1 MMGISAMKTP
11 AHQAAKSLAVA
22 MASCGLPRKN
32 VMMVMT
38 KMEIAAQLSVH
49 ERGVEMESYKKERDV
64 MMVIKMMGISARIVA

>member
-1 MMGISAMKTP
+1 MMGISVMRTP
-11 AHQAAKSLAVA
+11 AHQDAKSLAVA
-22 MASCGLPRKN
+22 MESCGLPRKN